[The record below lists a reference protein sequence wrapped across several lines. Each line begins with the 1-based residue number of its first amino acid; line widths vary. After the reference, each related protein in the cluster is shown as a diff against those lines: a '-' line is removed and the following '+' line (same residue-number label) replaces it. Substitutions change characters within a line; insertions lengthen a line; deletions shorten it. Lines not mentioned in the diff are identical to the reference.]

1 MSCKSRHWMR
11 PLDSRQVL
19 ILPVL
24 TQHHPHPHLSAM
36 KKSPLKKVDQNKLPR
51 IQIDEDNMESIPDQ
65 IRSQLADQM
74 ARVIDLFKAVDED
87 GAVKSQGKSSAKH

>member
-1 MSCKSRHWMR
+1 
-11 PLDSRQVL
+11 
-19 ILPVL
+19 
-24 TQHHPHPHLSAM
+24 M

-87 GAVKSQGKSSAKH
+87 GSGEITRKEFCKALMLCGLEREDAVNVFDCFDLH